1 MPDGEDAGA
10 ELIRRG
16 WVQGALVRVG
26 PDQPL
31 DVRVTLLIRGN
42 ETNHELME
50 TLPGEQLYL
59 VATQTC
65 DLARDPSVEPV
76 VELLP
81 AGWTTDQHAI
91 RNARRNSTRQFLLR
105 TDGAERGLI
114 ADVVHKVW
122 VAKDLLLGCAY
133 EPGIPE
139 GDTHTQ
145 SLFRRWLAQRY
156 ARIAVPDAYV
166 LALQKPVVDAIQ
178 RLGVTHQVQR
188 LLDGIDRILF
198 VVQSDDDQPFKVE
211 LILMR
216 NERLGERA
224 VDELGVSELVGWM
237 ENVLRERGN
246 ATIVHWDLYDSG
258 SISLRDYASAYP
270 LALDHYTLLAD
281 AEAGDR
287 DVFRPDTT

>member
-1 MPDGEDAGA
+1 MPDDEDAGA

-16 WVQGALVRVG
+16 WVQGALIRVG

-42 ETNHELME
+42 ENNHELMKSP
-50 TLPGEQLYL
+50 PGEQFYV

-65 DLARDPSVEPV
+65 DLARGPSVEPV

-81 AGWTTDQHAI
+81 AAWTTDQQAI

-122 VAKDLLLGCAY
+122 VAKDLLLRCAY
-133 EPGIPE
+133 EPGFAE
-139 GDTHTQ
+139 GDSHTQ

-166 LALQKPVVDAIQ
+166 LALQKPVVDAIR
-178 RLGVTHQVQR
+178 RLGITHQVQR

-198 VVQSDDDQPFKVE
+198 VVQSDDEQPFKVE

-216 NERLGERA
+216 NERLGEQA

-246 ATIVHWDLYDSG
+246 ATIVNWDLYDSG

-281 AEAGDR
+281 AEAADR
-287 DVFRPDTT
+287 DVFRPDMT